1 LKLRNSR
8 PGKRRESM
16 KKAVPIVM
24 TAAGIILGIW
34 GDLFLQ
40 EAGGAVRDA
49 REVNMISG
57 IVCVAFGTG
66 LLIAGGVFA
75 MRSKD

>member
-1 LKLRNSR
+1 
-8 PGKRRESM
+8 M
-16 KKAVPIVM
+16 KKAVPVVM
-24 TAAGIILGIW
+24 TVAGIILGIW
-34 GDLFLQ
+34 GVLFLQ
-40 EAGGAVRDA
+40 EAGAVRDA